1 MSWQKGLAYSLGIIG
16 GGYLLMR
23 YTTPTPD
30 QLYNHAALVFEY
42 STLALSPELKEE
54 ADKRRKDQAHEQAEL
69 MQLLRR
75 NMAADQPVWKV
86 QPPHPESKND
96 PPANK

>member
-30 QLYNHAALVFEY
+30 QLYN
-42 STLALSPELKEE
+42 ALSPELKEE